1 MSPKIVLDQ
10 KKIWSRK
17 SFGFENLGPKKFSF
31 KDNLGQKI
39 FWVPKNF
46 DTFHIPDTIYISNNK
61 LLFDFQCCAERGG

>member
-39 FWVPKNF
+39 IWVPKNF
-46 DTFHIPDTIYISNNK
+46 GPKILTLSTFQTPFI
-61 LLFDFQCCAERGG
+61 